1 MVWPTVVPRLQGAGP
16 NEQIYRKEPI
26 TIMIWNYVLKS
37 FAEQLNELNVDDYRI
52 TPVEKFVGS

>member
-1 MVWPTVVPRLQGAGP
+1 
-16 NEQIYRKEPI
+16 
-26 TIMIWNYVLKS
+26 MIWNYVLKS